1 MKLIKS
7 KFPRDTQLEVN
18 RLEHR
23 SGKKWT
29 LPDLLDGLNEV
40 IEEFEKLD
48 DYSID
53 HLRQNP
59 NTIPTSVA
67 SVVPL
72 TTSPYVVII
81 VCLLR
86 IAVSSPRPLIY
97 VGNASTKDTLAT
109 IVDIPSVVAA
119 PVTITL
125 FSAINKILVRRLDRD
140 ILVIATVHH
149 HRILRVATVS
159 LEVRLT
165 NVPDT
170 HHVRRLDTIPT
181 VALHHHRE
189 DQIGQEDL
197 TDHVVWTVMYVFDPL
212 SATVLR
218 LLAVIGQERLPIPKD
233 TQHRSIR
240 SSIPKTIPSPSIS
253 PCTVSYPS

>member
-23 SGKKWT
+23 S
-29 LPDLLDGLNEV
+29 
-40 IEEFEKLD
+40 
-48 DYSID
+48 D
-53 HLRQNP
+53 HLRQNL

-72 TTSPYVVII
+72 TTSPHVVII

-86 IAVSSPRPLIY
+86 IAVSSSRPSIY
-97 VGNASTKDTLAT
+97 VGNVSIKDTLAT
-109 IVDIPSVVAA
+109 IVAIPNVVAA
-119 PVTITL
+119 PVTIIL
-125 FSAINKILVRRLDRD
+125 FSAISEILVRQSSPN
-140 ILVIATVHH
+140 ILVIVAVHH
-149 HRILRVATVS
+149 HRILRAATVS

-181 VALHHHRE
+181 VALHHHHE

-197 TDHVVWTVMYVFDPL
+197 TDRVVWTAMCVSDPL

-218 LLAVIGQERLPIPKD
+218 LFAVIGQERLPIPKD
-233 TQHRSIR
+233 IQHRSIQ

-253 PCTVSYPS
+253 PCTISYPS